1 MIVADYS
8 MPGAEMRVLAGEVV
22 QAEEVPRAR
31 LAASGLP
38 VNVEGGEFMTR
49 ELLKVGNR
57 EVYGADFSRVIG
69 EWLSNQRKPAELMVL
84 ERREWG
90 NFWLSAQRQG
100 SRPAGRRRR
109 CRPGELQ
116 RRIERVDQLHAQI
129 SRIEKVEI
137 GRINHG
143 LERLR
148 LKTRKLELTTVW
160 MRPLR
165 PIWTPSA
172 PSGDAAEYRVLEDK
186 LVALQQQFNR
196 DSITVRTA
204 DGREQEITLG
214 KVVRAFQPNAMS
226 TPQKLMFYFAKLRE
240 FVSDEPR
247 EANTEGGVFP
257 AIFGTVLMTLIMAV
271 IVTPF
276 GVIAAVYLREYA
288 KQGLLTRIIR
298 IAVNNLAGVPSIVYG
313 VFGLGFFVYVLGGS
327 LDRLF
332 YPEAAPAPVF
342 GTPGLM
348 WASLTLAIL
357 TLPVVIVATEEGLAR
372 IPRMIREGLLALGA
386 TKSGD
391 VVEGGAADGQPGD
404 DDRFHP
410 RRGACRRRS
419 GAADAGRRGRWRRT
433 CRSTATTP
441 ICIWTRRSCTAS
453 HLRRRLPEPQ
463 RRGGAAAGLRH
474 RAAAGTGDRHAQ
486 LQRDL
491 HSQPPAREVQGA
503 GSLIE
508 AVRVR
513 QRPGERGA
521 GPTCACSFALAAAN
535 GANTTQTTTHSIDI
549 RPRPRQAQ
557 PEPGQRAGRHR
568 GARPQPAV
576 LRPEAGVA
584 QRQHEHPRQ
593 RVTAFIG
600 PSGCGKST
608 PLRCFNR
615 MNDRVDGCRIEG
627 AINLDGQNIYQKGVT
642 WPTCV
647 VASAWCSE
655 AQPVPQEHLRERGL
669 RPAHPC
675 IKQKRVLDETVE
687 WALKGA
693 ALWEEVKDRCTSR
706 HSASGGQQQ
715 RSVIARTIAVQP
727 EVLLLDEPS
736 SASTHPR

>member
-1 MIVADYS
+1 MKKDSLNTWVKSGTPWIWMNAGAVSIAVIMTLGLLAIIAVRGLAHFWPADVIVADYS

-57 EVYGADFSRVIG
+57 EVYGADFSWVVG
-69 EWLSNQRKPAELMVL
+69 EWLSNQHTPAELMVL

-90 NFWLSAQRQG
+90 NFYGYLLNVKE
-100 SRPAGRRRR
+100 AGQLVAE
-109 CRPGELQ
+109 GEGAWNELQ
-116 RRIERVDQLHAQI
+116 ARIDRVDELHTQI

-148 LKTRKLELTTVW
+148 LKTRQLELND
-160 MRPLR
+160 RL
-165 PIWTPSA
+165 
-172 PSGDAAEYRVLEDK
+172 DAAAQAELDAERAQWDAEYRVLEEK

-204 DGREQEITLG
+204 DSREQEITLG

-226 TPQKLMFYFAKLRE
+226 TPQKLMFYFAKLWE

-372 IPRMIREGLLALGA
+372 IPRMIREGSLALGA
-386 TKSGD
+386 TKSETLWK
-391 VVEGGAADGQPGD
+391 VVLPM
-404 DDRFHP
+404 
-410 RRGACRRRS
+410 
-419 GAADAGRRGRWRRT
+419 
-433 CRSTATTP
+433 
-441 ICIWTRRSCTAS
+441 AS
-453 HLRRRLPEPQ
+453 PAMMTGLILAVAR
-463 RRGGAAAGLRH
+463 AAGEVAPLMLVGVVKL
-474 RAAAGTGDRHAQ
+474 APNLPLNGNYPY
-486 LQRDL
+486 L
-491 HSQPPAREVQGA
+491 HLDQKIMHLGFHIYDVGFQSPNV
-503 GSLIE
+503 E
-508 AVRVR
+508 A
-513 QRPGERGA
+513 
-521 GPTCACSFALAAAN
+521 
-535 GANTTQTTTHSIDI
+535 
-549 RPRPRQAQ
+549 
-557 PEPGQRAGRHR
+557 
-568 GARPQPAV
+568 ARPLVYATALLLV
-576 LRPEAGVA
+576 LVIAA
-584 QRQHEHPRQ
+584 LNF
-593 RVTAFIG
+593 TA
-600 PSGCGKST
+600 
-608 PLRCFNR
+608 
-615 MNDRVDGCRIEG
+615 
-627 AINLDGQNIYQKGVT
+627 IYIRN
-642 WPTCV
+642 
-647 VASAWCSE
+647 
-655 AQPVPQEHLRERGL
+655 HLREKYK
-669 RPAHPC
+669 A
-675 IKQKRVLDETVE
+675 LD
-687 WALKGA
+687 
-693 ALWEEVKDRCTSR
+693 
-706 HSASGGQQQ
+706 H
-715 RSVIARTIAVQP
+715 
-727 EVLLLDEPS
+727 
-736 SASTHPR
+736 

>member
-1 MIVADYS
+1 VKKDSLNTWVKSGTPWIWMNAGAVSIAVIMTLGLLAIIAVRGLAHFWPADVIVADYS

-57 EVYGADFSRVIG
+57 EVYGADFSWVVG
-69 EWLSNQRKPAELMVL
+69 EWLSNQRTPVELMVL

-90 NFWLSAQRQG
+90 NFYGYLLNVKE
-100 SRPAGRRRR
+100 AGQLVAE
-109 CRPGELQ
+109 GEGAWNELQ
-116 RRIERVDQLHAQI
+116 ARIDRVDQLHTQI

-148 LKTRKLELTTVW
+148 LKTRQLELND
-160 MRPLR
+160 RL
-165 PIWTPSA
+165 
-172 PSGDAAEYRVLEDK
+172 DAAAQADLDAERAQWDAEYRVLEEK

-214 KVVRAFQPNAMS
+214 KVVQAFQPNAMS
-226 TPQKLMFYFAKLRE
+226 TPQKLMFYFAKLWE

-372 IPRMIREGLLALGA
+372 IPRMIREGSLALGA
-386 TKSGD
+386 TKSETLWK
-391 VVEGGAADGQPGD
+391 VVLPM
-404 DDRFHP
+404 
-410 RRGACRRRS
+410 
-419 GAADAGRRGRWRRT
+419 
-433 CRSTATTP
+433 
-441 ICIWTRRSCTAS
+441 AS
-453 HLRRRLPEPQ
+453 PAMMTGLILAVAR
-463 RRGGAAAGLRH
+463 AAGEVAPLMLVGVVKL
-474 RAAAGTGDRHAQ
+474 APNLPLNGNYPY
-486 LQRDL
+486 L
-491 HSQPPAREVQGA
+491 HLDQKIMHLGFHIYDVGFQSPNV
-503 GSLIE
+503 E
-508 AVRVR
+508 A
-513 QRPGERGA
+513 
-521 GPTCACSFALAAAN
+521 
-535 GANTTQTTTHSIDI
+535 
-549 RPRPRQAQ
+549 
-557 PEPGQRAGRHR
+557 
-568 GARPQPAV
+568 ARPLVYATALLLV
-576 LRPEAGVA
+576 LVIAA
-584 QRQHEHPRQ
+584 LNF
-593 RVTAFIG
+593 TA
-600 PSGCGKST
+600 
-608 PLRCFNR
+608 
-615 MNDRVDGCRIEG
+615 
-627 AINLDGQNIYQKGVT
+627 IYIRN
-642 WPTCV
+642 
-647 VASAWCSE
+647 
-655 AQPVPQEHLRERGL
+655 HLREKYK
-669 RPAHPC
+669 A
-675 IKQKRVLDETVE
+675 LD
-687 WALKGA
+687 
-693 ALWEEVKDRCTSR
+693 
-706 HSASGGQQQ
+706 H
-715 RSVIARTIAVQP
+715 
-727 EVLLLDEPS
+727 
-736 SASTHPR
+736 